1 MRQLIVGTMFTTLL
15 HSSNVLASV
24 NRIASKHDVDHTY
37 RFLIVI
43 NTLFFVG
50 IFVAMASF
58 IIKNRKSGLNLLWSM
73 IPAIILLVIVGL
85 GWTNFRDQHLGETF
99 YAVKL
104 SQ

>member
-1 MRQLIVGTMFTTLL
+1 MRQLIVGTMFAALFQST
-15 HSSNVLASV
+15 SALATV
-24 NRIASKHDVDHTY
+24 NHVASKHDVDHTY
-37 RFLIVI
+37 RFLIVV